1 MRSVGL
7 LLAVA
12 SAAFAAHMIGTADRR
27 PEFAGIEHLA
37 IFSRPSIIASRRV
50 NGDRMSS
57 ASRDR
62 GIDYSPVGAL
72 SAGGDTFG
80 ASAFRVLEAS
90 PESALIRGPRGEI
103 LRVMKGDIL
112 AGVGRIDA
120 IVRRRGR
127 WAVVTA

>member
-1 MRSVGL
+1 
-7 LLAVA
+7 
-12 SAAFAAHMIGTADRR
+12 
-27 PEFAGIEHLA
+27 
-37 IFSRPSIIASRRV
+37 
-50 NGDRMSS
+50 MSS

-90 PESALIRGPRGEI
+90 PESTLIRGPRGEI

-127 WAVVTA
+127 WAVVTAGASSSKDRLYRGRIRSGARFFSKI